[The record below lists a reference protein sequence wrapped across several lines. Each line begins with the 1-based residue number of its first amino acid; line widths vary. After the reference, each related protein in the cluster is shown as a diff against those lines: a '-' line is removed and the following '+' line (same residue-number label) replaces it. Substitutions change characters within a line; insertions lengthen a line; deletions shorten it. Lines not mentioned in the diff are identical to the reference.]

1 MRMMSFD
8 SFQPPRAQSLME
20 LVTLPSDLEIEE
32 LIGGLEDLG
41 INEKKWTWPQIES
54 AWHKMTWEEILEFT
68 PNDPPRNLGT
78 FLAGQVLTV
87 FTVHKPFTISVQG
100 DKMAETLAQQLLKI
114 SSAGT
119 GDPTFTLSQIL
130 ATVAEMTGTGSSASF
145 NQIHHIFAHLVKELR
160 FEEDEPNLWLNLQVS
175 LEPITSKPGNSK
187 FLVEVKN
194 IGVQPNWDQVA
205 DLMCDP
211 KMLKEFKR
219 ELYGQANI

>member
-8 SFQPPRAQSLME
+8 SFQPSRARPLME

-41 INEKKWTWPQIES
+41 INEKKWTWSQIES
-54 AWHKMTWEEILEFT
+54 AWHKMSWEEILEFT
-68 PNDPPRNLGT
+68 PNDPARNLGT
-78 FLAGQVLTV
+78 FLTGHLLTV
-87 FTVHKPFTISVQG
+87 TVDRPFMISVQG

-114 SSAGT
+114 SSEGT

-145 NQIHHIFAHLVKELR
+145 NQIRDIFAHLVKELR
-160 FEEDEPNLWLNLQVS
+160 FEEDDPNLWLNLQVS
-175 LEPITSKPGNSK
+175 LKPTSSKPGNSK
-187 FLVEVKN
+187 FLVEVTN
-194 IGVQPNWDQVA
+194 IDVQPNWDQVA